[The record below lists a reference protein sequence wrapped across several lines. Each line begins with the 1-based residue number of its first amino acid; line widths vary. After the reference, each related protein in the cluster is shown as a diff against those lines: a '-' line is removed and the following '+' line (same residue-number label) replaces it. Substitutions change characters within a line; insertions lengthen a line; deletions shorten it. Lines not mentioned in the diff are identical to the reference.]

1 MGWKQ
6 PGGYFALHVSFA
18 HITPTS
24 GPIRFVEE
32 LADEHDYWMSLTDAA
47 RITRTSEA
55 MTRRWVAS
63 GRLPVRKEP
72 VGINQRTRLVR
83 ASDVARIRPIVD
95 PTAAITDDIHR
106 LDLLSIPRQQA
117 QIQQDHRQ
125 LMELV
130 QAIEEIL
137 HQARSGLEQLTMDL
151 RQQGKE
157 WEHQFSAHRTE
168 WQQALDLQQ
177 QQHEALAAQVREIER
192 RSNELSEQGKQQQH
206 DLEQLHSDLLNRFL
220 VAQATMQEALQEM
233 QQHVDRIDQNS
244 RQRTDQ
250 MRQEM
255 VALLQQQEERFQH
268 QFTRMQEALIRHDQE
283 RKQIQLD
290 WTEVQEALSARQETF
305 TTHVEQQIGEVNITF
320 EQRWSDLARERTVRD
335 ERMGEIEQ
343 RLESVS
349 TRQQAA
355 HNARLAYEERIE
367 MQDRQIQ
374 ALTELLQDE
383 REARRSLS
391 EQFIVQ
397 KEQVQALHR
406 EMDGLRA
413 RNVEGNC

>member
-1 MGWKQ
+1 MTATDMSRQ
-6 PGGYFALHVSFA
+6 EPSEVN
-18 HITPTS
+18 TV

-55 MTRRWVAS
+55 MTRRWVTS

-95 PTAAITDDIHR
+95 PTAAITDDIHK

-130 QAIEEIL
+130 QAIEEIV

-151 RQQGKE
+151 MQQGKE
-157 WEHQFSAHRTE
+157 WEHQFSAQRNE
-168 WQQALDLQQ
+168 WQQALDQQQ
-177 QQHEALAAQVREIER
+177 QQHEALAAQVQDIER
-192 RSNELSEQGKQQQH
+192 RSNELSEQGKQQQLN
-206 DLEQLHSDLLNRFL
+206 LEQLRGDLLNHL
-220 VAQATMQEALQEM
+220 LAAQATMQEM
-233 QQHVDRIDQNS
+233 QQHLDRIDQDS
-244 RQRTDQ
+244 RQRADQ
-250 MRQEM
+250 VRQEI
-255 VALLQQQEERFQH
+255 VTLLQQQEERFQH
-268 QFTRMQEALIRHDQE
+268 QFNSMQEALIRHDQE

-290 WTEVQEALSARQETF
+290 WTELQEALSARQETF
-305 TTHVEQQIGEVNITF
+305 TTYVEQQIREVNITF
-320 EQRWSDLARERTVRD
+320 EQRWSDLSRERVVRD
-335 ERMGEIEQ
+335 ERMEGIEQ

-355 HNARLAYEERIE
+355 HNAWLAYQERIE

-383 REARRSLS
+383 QEARRSFS

-397 KEQVQALHR
+397 QEQVQTLRR
-406 EMDGLRA
+406 ELESLKSQSAEAD
-413 RNVEGNC
+413 C